1 MSLENTIQVLE
12 DTRRKID
19 GLKGFH
25 IPIVLKTIEE
35 YEAAEV
41 DSLFIEQQKLQ
52 LQKLSNMLAELEAK
66 TERFKQRLKSEIM
79 L

>member
-1 MSLENTIQVLE
+1 VSLENTIQVLE